1 MPPQE
6 RLLWTTT
13 RQLWGNLLP
22 LIVVGPGLAL
32 CLNEVVS
39 KGLTLLFWAFIA
51 GTLVFGWLAVN
62 FLGLSG
68 NGSMKEELTARFDKE
83 HPNDRREKWF
93 VGFARPIFKSYLD
106 PHEDVGFLVLDA
118 GRLLFLGESRRVELH
133 RDQIT
138 SVGFRAN
145 IHSWLGLGRWVTVEA
160 VLDGKPGRLMI
171 EPRERK
177 TLIGNRRLGTEI
189 HRALL
194 DWSQA
199 PKGTAPVVK
208 KKVSTLPKPKK
219 EFYDPLKDDKDKAQ

>member
-39 KGLTLLFWAFIA
+39 KGLTPLFWAFIA

-62 FLGLSG
+62 FFGLTG
-68 NGSMKEELTARFDKE
+68 NSSMKAELTARFEKE

-194 DWSQA
+194 DWSQS
-199 PKGTAPVVK
+199 PKGTAPVAK